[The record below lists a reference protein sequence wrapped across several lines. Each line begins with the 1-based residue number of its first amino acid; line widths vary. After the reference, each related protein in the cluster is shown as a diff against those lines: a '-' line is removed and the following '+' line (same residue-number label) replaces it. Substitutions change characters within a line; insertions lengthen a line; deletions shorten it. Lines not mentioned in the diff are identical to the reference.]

1 MSNFELGIIHN
12 LRLYISKFRIKKSLN
27 QLSYFNRSINSN
39 LSDTLLDTPIIL
51 LSGNKQAGKTKLV
64 KEVVMRKQM

>member
-1 MSNFELGIIHN
+1 
-12 LRLYISKFRIKKSLN
+12 LN